1 MTTIAASPPTSAPA
15 FGDRDAAN
23 HPDPDRPP
31 EPKRSWIW
39 TLVASL
45 AFAGAAFDPA
55 AALAAH
61 RFAQLRDQELRDGR
75 R

>member
-1 MTTIAASPPTSAPA
+1 MTTATVSSPTSAPA

-23 HPDPDRPP
+23 HPDHDRRP
-31 EPKRSWIW
+31 EPTPAWIW

-45 AFAGAAFDPA
+45 AYAGAAFDPA
-55 AALAAH
+55 AALAAQ
-61 RFAQLRDQELRDGR
+61 RLARIRDQELGHGR